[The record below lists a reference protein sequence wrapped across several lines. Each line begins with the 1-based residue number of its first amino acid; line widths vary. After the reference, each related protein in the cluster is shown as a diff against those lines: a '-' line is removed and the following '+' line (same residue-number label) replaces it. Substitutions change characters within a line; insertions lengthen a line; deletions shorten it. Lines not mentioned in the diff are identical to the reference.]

1 MKNVTIT
8 LDEETAAWA
17 RIYAAEHNTSV
28 SRIVGEMLQHQMRD
42 GQNYAEAM
50 RRFLAR
56 KPVRLKRGGKRYAT
70 RDELHDRARFR

>member
-28 SRIVGEMLQHQMRD
+28 SRIVGEMLQQQMRD
-42 GQNYAEAM
+42 GQKYAEAM

-56 KPVRLKRGGKRYAT
+56 KPVRLKRVGKRYAT
-70 RDELHDRARFR
+70 RDELHDRARLR

>member
-17 RIYAAEHNTSV
+17 RVEAARQNLSV
-28 SRIVGEMLQHQMRD
+28 SRMVGEMLQDRMRRHVGYD
-42 GQNYAEAM
+42 QAM

-56 KPVRLKRGGKRYAT
+56 KPVPLSREGEPYPARAA
-70 RDELHDRARFR
+70 LHARKAVR

>member
-17 RIYAAEHNTSV
+17 RVHAARHNMSV
-28 SRIVGEMLQHQMRD
+28 SRMVGEMLQRSMREHTD
-42 GQNYAEAM
+42 YDQAM

-56 KPVRLKRGGKRYAT
+56 KPAPLSREGESYPSREA
-70 RDELHDRARFR
+70 LHERER